1 MYESMPD
8 NLNPEQHAAVTHVDG
23 PLVVL
28 AGAGSGKT
36 RVITQRIAHLLREGH
51 ATPTQIL
58 ALTFTN
64 KAANEMRERV
74 AELIGTRSA
83 SRVFLGTFHAFCLR
97 VLRREIERMGYR
109 KNFSVSSES
118 DVRTI
123 MRRVLEDM
131 DGVKDS
137 FSPKLFLERITA
149 IKNSGEPSDSPEEGE
164 EKDSDTETEAKYRKW
179 LPAIYEK
186 YQSAL
191 RAANTLDFDDL
202 LVLTVDLWA
211 KHAEVLERYRKRFR
225 YILVDEYQDTNAV
238 QYRLLRAL
246 AGEAGNLFVVG
257 DDDQSIYGWRGAD
270 IRNILDFESD
280 YPNAKAVKLE
290 QNYRSTQT
298 VLDAANAIIVR
309 NKQRRPKKLWSAL
322 GEGRAIDRIVTAD
335 SESEAGTVVEWLQH
349 IVRGTGASFGDFAVL
364 YRSNIQSRPFEVAFR
379 RAGIPYVVRGGQDF
393 FERAEVRDVLAYLRA
408 IINPNDE
415 AAVLRVINMPRRGVG
430 DAALHQIHDVCREDG
445 VSFSKGMRRAQERGL
460 LSSRA
465 AHGIDAFLDLL
476 NIYRGQFDRRERA
489 IPDLIQG
496 LIEASGYRAELR
508 RAAKTPGQW
517 IQRSENLDAVVQA
530 AEQYCES
537 TRKPS
542 LTEFL
547 DQCSLEP
554 PDEPRSGEHRD
565 ERSATLMTI
574 HSAKGLEFP
583 FVFIVGVEEG
593 LMPHEKNAMGPGLEE
608 ERRLFYVALTRAQR
622 HVTLFEAIE
631 RDRHGRPK
639 PTTTSRFIAELP
651 EGSVNTRH
659 RAVRPES
666 EGDSPR
672 SSTEKRT
679 A

>member
-1 MYESMPD
+1 MPSS
-8 NLNPEQHAAVTHVDG
+8 LNPEQHAAVTHVDG

-51 ATPTQIL
+51 AKPGQIL

-74 AELIGTRSA
+74 AELIGRNAA

-97 VLRREIERMGYR
+97 VLRREIERLGYR

-123 MRRVLEDM
+123 MRRVLDDM

-137 FSPKLFLERITA
+137 FSPKLFLERITS
-149 IKNSGEPSDSPEEGE
+149 IKNSGEPGEAPEESE

-202 LVLTVDLWA
+202 LVLTAELWR
-211 KHAEVLERYRKRFR
+211 KHPEVLARYQNRFR

-246 AGEAGNLFVVG
+246 AGDRGNLFVVG

-280 YPNAKAVKLE
+280 FPNAEVVKLE

-298 VLDAANAIIVR
+298 ILDAANAVIVR

-322 GEGRAIDRIVTAD
+322 GEGRAIDHFVTAD
-335 SESEAGTVVEWLQH
+335 SESEANTAVEWLQH
-349 IVRGTGASFGDFAVL
+349 ILQRTGASFGDFAVL
-364 YRSNIQSRPFEVAFR
+364 YRSNIQSRPFEIAFR

-393 FERAEVRDVLAYLRA
+393 FERTEVRDMLAYLRVIA
-408 IINPNDE
+408 NPNDE

-430 DAALHQIHDVCREDG
+430 DAALHQIHDLCRNES
-445 VSFSKGMRRAQERGL
+445 VSFLKAMRMARDRGL

-465 AHGIDAFLDLL
+465 SQGIGEFLGLTGM
-476 NIYRGQFDRRERA
+476 YRSQFEEGHRA
-489 IPDLIQG
+489 IPDLIEG
-496 LIEASGYRAELR
+496 LIDASGYRAELR
-508 RAAKTPGQW
+508 RIAKTPGQW
-517 IQRSENLDAVVQA
+517 IQRSENLDAVMQA
-530 AEQYCES
+530 AEQYCEA
-537 TRKPS
+537 TRKPT

-554 PDEPRSGEHRD
+554 PDEPRRSGAQD
-565 ERSATLMTI
+565 QRSATLMTV

-583 FVFIVGVEEG
+583 FVFITGVEEG
-593 LMPHEKNAMGPGLEE
+593 LMPHDKNAVGPGLEE

-631 RDRHGRPK
+631 RDRHGRPRL
-639 PTTTSRFIAELP
+639 TTTSRFVAELP
-651 EGSVNTRH
+651 EGSVNVRH
-659 RAVRPES
+659 RAVRPQP
-666 EGDSPR
+666 EGDAKPAAAK
-672 SSTEKRT
+672 KRT

>member
-1 MYESMPD
+1 MS
-8 NLNPEQHAAVTHVDG
+8 NKLNPEQNAAVTHIDG

-36 RVITQRIAHLLREGH
+36 RVITQRIAHLLQNGH
-51 ATPTQIL
+51 AKPGQIL

-64 KAANEMRERV
+64 KAANEMRSRV
-74 AELIGTRSA
+74 AGLIGKDAA
-83 SRVFLGTFHAFCLR
+83 SKVFLGTFHSFCLR
-97 VLRREIERMGYR
+97 VLRREIERLGYR

-123 MRRVLEDM
+123 LRRVLDDM

-137 FSPKLFLERITA
+137 FSPKLFLERITS
-149 IKNSGEPSDSPEEGE
+149 IKNSGETSEGPDVEE

-202 LVLTVDLWA
+202 LVLTVELWH
-211 KHAEVLERYRKRFR
+211 KHPEVLERYQNRFR
-225 YILVDEYQDTNAV
+225 YILVDEYQDTNAI
-238 QYRLLRAL
+238 QYRMLRAL
-246 AGEAGNLFVVG
+246 AGERANLFVVG

-280 YPNAKAVKLE
+280 YPGAQIVKLE

-298 VLDAANAIIVR
+298 ILDAANAVIGR

-322 GEGRAIDRIVTAD
+322 GEGRAIDHIITAD
-335 SESEAGTVVEWLQH
+335 SEHEAETAVEWLQH
-349 IVRGTGASFGDFAVL
+349 VMQRAGGSFGDFAVL
-364 YRSNIQSRPFEVAFR
+364 YRSNIQSRPFEIAFR

-393 FERAEVRDVLAYLRA
+393 FERTEVRDVLAYLRVIA
-408 IINPNDE
+408 NPNDE
-415 AAVLRVINMPRRGVG
+415 AAVLRVVNVPRRGVG
-430 DAALHQIHDVCREDG
+430 DAALHHIHDVCREEG
-445 VSFSKGMRRAQERGL
+445 ISFGKAMRRASERGT

-465 AHGIDAFLDLL
+465 SQGIGEFLALV
-476 NIYRGQFDRRERA
+476 NGFRAQFQSRSRA
-489 IPDLIQG
+489 IPDLIHG
-496 LIEASGYRAELR
+496 LIDASGYRAEMR
-508 RAAKTPGQW
+508 RLAKTPGQW
-517 IQRSENLDAVVQA
+517 VQRNENLDAVTQA

-537 TRKPS
+537 TRTPS

-554 PDEPRSGEHRD
+554 PDDPRRSDKRD
-565 ERSATLMTI
+565 DRSATLMTI

-593 LMPHEKNAMGPGLEE
+593 LMPHDKNVLGPGLEE
-608 ERRLFYVALTRAQR
+608 ERRLFYVALTRARR

-631 RDRHGRPK
+631 RDRHGRSR
-639 PTTTSRFIAELP
+639 PTTTSRFLAELP
-651 EGSVNTRH
+651 EGSVNIRH
-659 RAVRPES
+659 RASRPTPED
-666 EGDSPR
+666 DSGKA
-672 SSTEKRT
+672 SGKKRT

>member
-1 MYESMPD
+1 MS
-8 NLNPEQHAAVTHVDG
+8 NKLNPEQNAAVTHIDG

-36 RVITQRIAHLLREGH
+36 RVITQRIAHLLQNGH
-51 ATPTQIL
+51 AKPGQIL

-64 KAANEMRERV
+64 KAANEMRGRV
-74 AELIGTRSA
+74 AGLIGKDA
-83 SRVFLGTFHAFCLR
+83 AGKVFLGTFHAFCLR
-97 VLRREIERMGYR
+97 VLRREIERLGYR

-123 MRRVLEDM
+123 LRRVLDDM

-137 FSPKLFLERITA
+137 FSPKLFLERITS
-149 IKNSGEPSDSPEEGE
+149 IKNSGESSEGPEVEDA
-164 EKDSDTETEAKYRKW
+164 KDTDTETEAKYRKW
-179 LPAIYEK
+179 LPAIFEK

-202 LVLTVDLWA
+202 LVLTVELWH
-211 KHAEVLERYRKRFR
+211 KHPEVLERYQNRFR
-225 YILVDEYQDTNAV
+225 YILVDEYQDTNAI
-238 QYRLLRAL
+238 QYRMLRAL
-246 AGEAGNLFVVG
+246 AGERANLFVVG

-280 YPNAKAVKLE
+280 YPGAQIVKLE

-298 VLDAANAIIVR
+298 ILDAANAVIGR

-322 GEGRAIDRIVTAD
+322 GEGRAIDHIITAD
-335 SESEAGTVVEWLQH
+335 SEHEAETAVEWLQH
-349 IVRGTGASFGDFAVL
+349 VMQRAGGSFGDFAVL
-364 YRSNIQSRPFEVAFR
+364 YRSNIQSRPFEIAFR

-393 FERAEVRDVLAYLRA
+393 FERTEVRDVLAYLRV
-408 IINPNDE
+408 ISNPNDE
-415 AAVLRVINMPRRGVG
+415 AAVLRIVNVPRRGVG
-430 DAALHQIHDVCREDG
+430 DAALHHIHDICREEG
-445 VSFSKGMRRAQERGL
+445 ISFGKAMRRACERGT

-465 AHGIDAFLDLL
+465 SQGIGEFLALV
-476 NIYRGQFDRRERA
+476 NGFRTQFESRSRA

-508 RAAKTPGQW
+508 RLAKTPGQW
-517 IQRSENLDAVVQA
+517 VQRSENLDAVTQA

-537 TRKPS
+537 TRTPS

-554 PDEPRSGEHRD
+554 PDDPRRSDKRD
-565 ERSATLMTI
+565 DRSATLMTI

-593 LMPHEKNAMGPGLEE
+593 LMPHDKNVLGPGLEE
-608 ERRLFYVALTRAQR
+608 ERRLFYVALTRARR

-631 RDRHGRPK
+631 RDRHGRSR
-639 PTTTSRFIAELP
+639 PTATSRFVAELP
-651 EGSVNTRH
+651 EGSVTIRQRAARPAPVENTGK
-659 RAVRPES
+659 PS
-666 EGDSPR
+666 GK
-672 SSTEKRT
+672 KRT

>member
-1 MYESMPD
+1 MS
-8 NLNPEQHAAVTHVDG
+8 NKLNPEQQAAVMHVDG

-36 RVITQRIAHLLREGH
+36 RVITQRIAQLLRDGH
-51 ATPTQIL
+51 AKPSQIL

-64 KAANEMRERV
+64 KAANEMRDRV
-74 AELIGTRSA
+74 SGIIGKDA
-83 SRVFLGTFHAFCLR
+83 ADKVFLGTFHSFCLR
-97 VLRREIERMGYR
+97 VLRREIERIGYR

-123 MRRVLEDM
+123 LRRVLDDM
-131 DGVKDS
+131 DGVKDA
-137 FSPKLFLERITA
+137 FSPKIFLERIGT
-149 IKNSGEPSDSPEEGE
+149 IKNSGDSSEGPEQEE

-179 LPAIYEK
+179 MPAIYEK

-202 LVLTVDLWA
+202 LVKTVELWR
-211 KHAEVLERYRKRFR
+211 KHPEVLTRYQNRFR

-238 QYRLLRAL
+238 QYRLIRAL
-246 AGEAGNLFVVG
+246 AGERANLFVVG

-280 YPNAKAVKLE
+280 YPSAKIVKLE

-298 VLDAANAIIVR
+298 ILNAANAVIGR

-322 GEGRAIDRIVTAD
+322 GEGRAIDHIVTAD
-335 SESEAGTVVEWLQH
+335 SESEADTSVEWLQH
-349 IVRGTGASFGDFAVL
+349 ILQKSGGSFGDFAVL
-364 YRSNIQSRPFEVAFR
+364 YRSNIQSRSFEIAFR

-393 FERAEVRDVLAYLRA
+393 FDRAEVRDILAYLRVIA
-408 IINPNDE
+408 NPADE
-415 AAVLRVINMPRRGVG
+415 AAVLRVVNVPRRGVG
-430 DAALHQIHDVCREDG
+430 DAALHHIHDVCREES
-445 VSFSKGMRRAQERGL
+445 VSFAKAMRLARDRGT
-460 LSSRA
+460 LSTRA
-465 AHGIDAFLDLL
+465 AQGIGEFLDLTSM
-476 NIYRGQFDRRERA
+476 YRSQFESGSRA
-489 IPDLIQG
+489 IPDLVQG
-496 LIEASGYRAELR
+496 LIEASGYKAELR
-508 RAAKTPGQW
+508 RLAKTPGQW
-517 IQRSENLDAVVQA
+517 IQRSENLDAVTMA

-537 TRKPS
+537 TRKPT

-554 PDEPRSGEHRD
+554 PDNPRRTDNRD

-583 FVFIVGVEEG
+583 FVFIAGVEEG
-593 LMPHEKNAMGPGLEE
+593 LMPHDKNVLGPGLEE
-608 ERRLFYVALTRAQR
+608 ERRLFYVALTRARR

-631 RDRHGRPK
+631 RDRHGRPR
-639 PTTTSRFIAELP
+639 PTTTSRFLAELP
-651 EGSVNTRH
+651 EGSVNIRH
-659 RAVRPES
+659 RATRPEPEPNS
-666 EGDSPR
+666 GK
-672 SSTEKRT
+672 SSKKKRT